1 MTIYFYLSLF
11 ILLISTFVSIQKKI
25 INIDEKNVYKFL
37 AILLTLISSFRW
49 GVGGDWESY
58 LATYEQETST
68 YYNFRWSFFLN
79 Y

>member
-58 LATYEQETST
+58 LATYEQET
-68 YYNFRWSFFLN
+68 
-79 Y
+79 